1 MTVSELIREL
11 RKCEHDAEI
20 TLRVLNLESTT
31 EIIVKELDFTT
42 YKQVYIFS

>member
-11 RKCEHDAEI
+11 SKCEPDAEI